1 MKRKILFLAFLT
13 TFWVNA
19 QKSYWQQ
26 QADYKMNIEVDVKN
40 YTYKAQQVIT
50 YANNSPDTLKNVFYH
65 LYFNAFQPN
74 SEMDIRLQTISDP
87 DSRMVNNLG
96 TRENPI
102 YQSKISQLS
111 ENQKGYIQVISLKQD
126 EKQVAYQ
133 MEGTILKVNL
143 NTPIL
148 PNKKAVFT
156 MEYNAQIPEMIRR
169 TGRNSKDGIALS
181 MAQWY
186 PKIAEYD
193 TAGWHTNQ
201 YISREFHGV
210 WGNYDVK
217 ISIDKNYI
225 LAGTGVLQNP
235 KEIGFGY
242 LPEGQKVLEP
252 KGNLRTWHF
261 KAQNVLDFTWAA
273 DPNYKHDILKTTSGK
288 TLRFFYKNQDEN
300 WKKIQP
306 ELSRVFDFFEQ
317 KIGAYPWETY
327 SFIQG
332 GDGGMEYAMCT
343 LVASGANY
351 DRLLGTCIHELGHAW
366 FQHIFASDE
375 QTYPWFD
382 EGLTSYIEDWAKS
395 EVIKNESNNAN
406 AWEEAYQN
414 YFYLVNNNLQ
424 EVPTTS
430 ADRYNRNVS
439 YSVTSYSKGCVFVS
453 QLAYI
458 IGQENLQKTFKRF
471 YKDFAMKHCTPND
484 FIRTA
489 EKVSQMQ
496 LGWYLNEF
504 MQTTH
509 TIDYAIESVEGKGN
523 KTQVTLKRIGRMPMP
538 VDLIVIPN
546 GLKPFSYYI
555 PTAMTLGEKSNPFK
569 NMERIVLKS
578 WGWAM
583 PTYTFEIDLPLSQIR
598 SLSIDPQEISADINR
613 ENNNFLN

>member
-1 MKRKILFLAFLT
+1 
-13 TFWVNA
+13 
-19 QKSYWQQ
+19 
-26 QADYKMNIEVDVKN
+26 
-40 YTYKAQQVIT
+40 
-50 YANNSPDTLKNVFYH
+50 
-65 LYFNAFQPN
+65 
-74 SEMDIRLQTISDP
+74 
-87 DSRMVNNLG
+87 
-96 TRENPI
+96 
-102 YQSKISQLS
+102 
-111 ENQKGYIQVISLKQD
+111 
-126 EKQVAYQ
+126 
-133 MEGTILKVNL
+133 
-143 NTPIL
+143 
-148 PNKKAVFT
+148 
-156 MEYNAQIPEMIRR
+156 
-169 TGRNSKDGIALS
+169 
-181 MAQWY
+181 
-186 PKIAEYD
+186 
-193 TAGWHTNQ
+193 
-201 YISREFHGV
+201 
-210 WGNYDVK
+210 
-217 ISIDKNYI
+217 
-225 LAGTGVLQNP
+225 
-235 KEIGFGY
+235 
-242 LPEGQKVLEP
+242 
-252 KGNLRTWHF
+252 
-261 KAQNVLDFTWAA
+261 
-273 DPNYKHDILKTTSGK
+273 
-288 TLRFFYKNQDEN
+288 
-300 WKKIQP
+300 
-306 ELSRVFDFFEQ
+306 
-317 KIGAYPWETY
+317 
-327 SFIQG
+327 
-332 GDGGMEYAMCT
+332 MEYAMCT